1 MCRLVNLLLLSCKN
15 SLLHFLHTERMDVIE
30 RFSKPLWV
38 LTCLDCVCAA
48 CMGLKGPQATFSGF
62 VLPTGWTFFLNMLC
76 LFSVFRSSPFA
87 LCHAVCYGSLVMLLA
102 LLCLAKDGQSTPW
115 SRWHKSEPTK
125 SILRDSLP
133 VRSTI
138 LRTNHVIMTSFALE

>member
-48 CMGLKGPQATFSGF
+48 CMGLKGPQATLAASFTHGLDIF
-62 VLPTGWTFFLNMLC
+62 FKYAVLILC
-76 LFSVFRSSPFA
+76 ISFFA
-87 LCHAVCYGSLVMLLA
+87 LRPLPCRCYGSLVMLLA
-102 LLCLAKDGQSTPW
+102 LY
-115 SRWHKSEPTK
+115 
-125 SILRDSLP
+125 
-133 VRSTI
+133 V
-138 LRTNHVIMTSFALE
+138 